1 MSKKNLYIF
10 NPDNDLALA
19 NGDENY
25 MPPASARQMTTD
37 LALLPVWYA
46 ASSGDVLASSAY
58 NLTFLTEMQELFSLS
73 ANLITEPEV
82 AGKEHVQPV
91 PWGWNAALRKRLLLL
106 NVQEESMPTLEQL
119 GRLTQLSHRSTAVEL
134 LPKIQLNEGFCGES
148 AYLKTVDD
156 VKVFVEDHQESILK
170 APLSGSGKG
179 LNRCKGLF
187 TPAIS
192 GWCAR
197 VAERQ
202 GGVAAEPLYEKAEDF
217 AMEFFADGAGHVSF
231 MGYSLFRT
239 GSGGA
244 YEGNDLLSNEL
255 IEERLTRYVPLSDLH
270 QLRVSLE
277 EELSQIVGA
286 DYSGYLGVDMMVCIF
301 ADQPRYRIH
310 PCVEI
315 NLRMNMGLVARMFYD
330 RYVQSEATGIFRI
343 EYSATAGEA
352 LTKHQER
359 TLKYPL
365 RITQN
370 RLSSGYLS
378 LTPITGKTHYS
389 AWVLVE

>member
-1 MSKKNLYIF
+1 MSKKKFYIF

-25 MPPASARQMTTD
+25 MPPASARQMITD
-37 LALLPVWYA
+37 LALLPAWYA
-46 ASSGDVLASSAY
+46 ASGSDVLASSAY
-58 NLTFLTEMQELFSLS
+58 NQTFLNEMRELLSLS
-73 ANLITEPEV
+73 ANLITEQEV
-82 AGKEHVQPV
+82 VGKKDVQPV

-106 NVQEESMPTLEQL
+106 NVQKESMPTLEQL
-119 GRLTQLSHRSTAVEL
+119 SRLTQLSHRSTAVEL
-134 LPKIQLNEGFCGES
+134 LPKLQLNEDFCGES
-148 AYLKTVDD
+148 VYFKTLDD
-156 VKVFVEDHQESILK
+156 VKVFVEGHQESILK

-192 GWCAR
+192 GWCTR
-197 VAERQ
+197 VVERQ
-202 GGVAAEPLYEKAEDF
+202 GGVVAEPLYEKAEDF
-217 AMEFFADGAGHVSF
+217 AMEFFADGAGRVCF
-231 MGYSLFRT
+231 VGYSLFRT

-255 IEERLTRYVPLSDLH
+255 IEQRLIRYVSLADLH

-277 EELSQIVGA
+277 EELSQIIGA

-352 LTKHQER
+352 LNKHQER
-359 TLKYPL
+359 ILNYPL
-365 RITQN
+365 RITGGCIT
-370 RLSSGYLS
+370 SGYLP
-378 LTPITGKTHYS
+378 LTPVTGKTHYS
-389 AWVLVE
+389 AWVLVK

>member
-1 MSKKNLYIF
+1 MSKMNLHIF

-25 MPPASARQMTTD
+25 MPPASARQMTAD

-46 ASSGDVLASSAY
+46 VSDGNVLASSAY
-58 NLTFLTEMQELFSLS
+58 NLTFLNEMRALFSLP

-82 AGKEHVQPV
+82 VAGVNIQPI

-106 NVQEESMPTLEQL
+106 GVEEVVMPAPEQL

-134 LPKIQLNEGFCGES
+134 LPKLQLNDGFCGES
-148 AYLKTVDD
+148 AYLTALD
-156 VKVFVEDHQESILK
+156 VMKVFVENHPESMLK

-179 LNRCKGLF
+179 LNRCKGTF

-202 GGVAAEPLYEKAEDF
+202 GGVVAEPLYEKAEDF
-217 AMEFFADGAGHVSF
+217 AMEFFADGGGCVSF
-231 MGYSLFRT
+231 AGYSLFRT

-244 YEGNDLLSNEL
+244 YEGNDLLSDEA
-255 IEERLTRYVPLSDLH
+255 IEERLTRYIPLPDLR
-270 QLRVSLE
+270 QLRVCLQKE
-277 EELSQIVGA
+277 ISQIVGA
-286 DYSGYLGVDMMVCIF
+286 DYNGYLGVDMMVCVF
-301 ADQPRYRIH
+301 GDAPRYRLH

-330 RYVQSEATGIFRI
+330 RYVQSEAIGIFRI

-352 LTKHQER
+352 LRKHQER
-359 TLKYPL
+359 TRQYPL
-365 RITQN
+365 QVTGWRIA
-370 RLSSGYLS
+370 SGYLP
-378 LTPITGKTHYS
+378 LTPVTGKTHYS